1 MLPDRVRKS
10 GKVAEYNQVGGSL
23 VRKRSGKAGL
33 TGSGTCLD
41 MTRVSARVKFQVTCP
56 GMARVVTRVRHRVTR
71 SGTTRVRSQA
81 VSDKGLGKRP
91 GKNSGKEAGQDETYK
106 TRIFLCFRVNPS

>member
-1 MLPDRVRKS
+1 VS
-10 GKVAEYNQVGGSL
+10 GYDSG
-23 VRKRSGKAGL
+23 KRSGKISGNMPRY
-33 TGSGTCLD
+33 GSGSD
-41 MTRVSARVKFQVTCP
+41 SGEAS
-56 GMARVVTRVRHRVTR
+56 VTR

-81 VSDKGLGKRP
+81 VSDKGLVKRP